1 MSFYIMIIL
10 LLPLLQPQGGDY
22 SYSGM
27 HDHGPLPSPKEG
39 GDFAKL
45 IGMVHEAK
53 KHSDEILTKL
63 IKEENA
69 CIAEQTKKGKK
80 QKVDDIENEDDKKKD
95 EKVSKQKTE
104 R

>member
-1 MSFYIMIIL
+1 
-10 LLPLLQPQGGDY
+10 
-22 SYSGM
+22 M
-27 HDHGPLPSPKEG
+27 HDHGPLPPPKEG

-63 IKEENA
+63 IKEENT
-69 CIAEQTKKGKK
+69 CVAEQKRKGKK
-80 QKVDDIENEDDKKKD
+80 QKADDIENDD
-95 EKVSKQKTE
+95 ENVSKQKTE